1 MLFRFCLLPPN
12 EVYLGGRVPE
22 RCSCVQAEGQTAVCL
37 AGLPN
42 WTNGVI
48 QFPKIQTWRGMAN
61 IVPYAAAWLIRRK
74 SSLCVGAVA
83 WSMVGAAQGV
93 RPPTGTAV

>member
-1 MLFRFCLLPPN
+1 MRRQKDRRLSVWQGC
-12 EVYLGGRVPE
+12 
-22 RCSCVQAEGQTAVCL
+22 QT
-37 AGLPN
+37 GM
-42 WTNGVI
+42 NGVI

-61 IVPYAAAWLIRRK
+61 IVPYAAAGLIRRK

>member
-1 MLFRFCLLPPN
+1 
-12 EVYLGGRVPE
+12 
-22 RCSCVQAEGQTAVCL
+22 
-37 AGLPN
+37 
-42 WTNGVI
+42 
-48 QFPKIQTWRGMAN
+48 MAN
-61 IVPYAAAWLIRRK
+61 IVPYAAAWLIHRK